1 MKIKG
6 LGKTLLAIWLIAKG
20 LIPILNISIPNQG
33 LILNI
38 LALIAGIFLL
48 LDREIM
54 LKRRKEHGGLPNRGS
69 PPRLRGGMF
78 L

>member
-48 LDREIM
+48 LDR
-54 LKRRKEHGGLPNRGS
+54 
-69 PPRLRGGMF
+69 
-78 L
+78 